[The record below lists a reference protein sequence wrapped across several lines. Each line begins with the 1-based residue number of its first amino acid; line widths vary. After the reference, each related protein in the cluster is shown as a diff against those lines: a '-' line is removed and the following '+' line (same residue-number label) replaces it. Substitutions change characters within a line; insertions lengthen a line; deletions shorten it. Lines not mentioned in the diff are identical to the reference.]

1 MVLALVSVRAVETDE
16 PPAMKLPLARVRV
29 PEPVRVVSPAGVRP
43 RLGPKVTAPV
53 LFRVP
58 KIVPPRDWSVPAFV
72 TVFAEPS
79 IWPNHWTTPLPALAN
94 VPPWMVL
101 VNRTVELSRAVM
113 VPPTLLMARP
123 WITRVPPLEAR
134 SVPALL
140 AAVEPFVVLFRVS

>member
-29 PEPVRVVSPAGVRP
+29 PEPVRVRP
-43 RLGPKVTAPV
+43 GWGPKGPARV

-58 KIVPPRDWSVPAFV
+58 KTAPPRDWSVPAFV

-134 SVPALL
+134 SVPAFL
-140 AAVEPFVVLFRVS
+140 AAFRPFVVF